1 MILIKHNVNNS
12 QLSQHVVFALRGR
25 HDICFRSHTKSL
37 RSTNYLGSCP
47 TYLGRGVLARARW
60 LPKTLSRQVE
70 KSVRTGRFQ
79 YEPEKPEK
87 HWHAPPLCLRFCAP
101 EASSANA
108 GRYCRRQ
115 CLLLYKLRNYL
126 SVTNYSHPVYL
137 EHSLK
142 MRALCEVL
150 VVMPK
155 KIICL
160 CLKKCVISGCR
171 SVHASMN

>member
-37 RSTNYLGSCP
+37 RSTNYTWELSNLPRERCTRSSPVAAKNTFP
-47 TYLGRGVLARARW
+47 TSG
-60 LPKTLSRQVE
+60 

-101 EASSANA
+101 GASSANA

-115 CLLLYKLRNYL
+115 CLLLYKLRNYSL
-126 SVTNYSHPVYL
+126 SYELLAPCILRTL
-137 EHSLK
+137 LK
-142 MRALCEVL
+142 NESALR
-150 VVMPK
+150 
-155 KIICL
+155 
-160 CLKKCVISGCR
+160 GFGG
-171 SVHASMN
+171 HA